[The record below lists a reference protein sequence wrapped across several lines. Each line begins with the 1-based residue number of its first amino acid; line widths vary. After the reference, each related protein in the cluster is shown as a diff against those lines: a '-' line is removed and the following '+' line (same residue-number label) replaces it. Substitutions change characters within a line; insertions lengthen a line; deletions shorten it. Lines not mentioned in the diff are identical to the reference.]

1 MLLVLLCLEDVT
13 TLFLRVWK
21 SILAVWFPITLYE
34 KRAWKYLNP
43 SYRGREKK
51 PSRYNVTKTK
61 TNNELNVSCKG
72 DYGIKFI
79 VNVFQVLHWHS
90 QVNGFVWTVWN
101 KLVPNSSGLLKK
113 DCTNL
118 YNLRSIWYRNH
129 LTIPPIKSAQCFEQW
144 STITYPIYIAPAIM
158 GLLTH
163 PCTQIIHRE
172 A

>member
-43 SYRGREKK
+43 SYRGRKKK

-101 KLVPNSSGLLKK
+101 SNSSGLLKK
-113 DCTNL
+113 IAQTCIIWGAFDTVIIWQFLLLNL
-118 YNLRSIWYRNH
+118 PNVLNNDPQSHIRYTLLLQSWGY
-129 LTIPPIKSAQCFEQW
+129 W
-144 STITYPIYIAPAIM
+144 
-158 GLLTH
+158 LTH
-163 PCTQIIHRE
+163 AHK
-172 A
+172 